1 MRKDVLYEENCIIIL
16 WQSTNLYDI
25 TYLVRQTIY
34 PLFSFTGNSHGL
46 LETAN
51 SLYMIYLLY
60 MNEKSGILMK

>member
-1 MRKDVLYEENCIIIL
+1 MAKYKP
-16 WQSTNLYDI
+16 
-25 TYLVRQTIY
+25 VRYNVSGEANHIY

-60 MNEKSGILMK
+60 MNEKNGILMKWA